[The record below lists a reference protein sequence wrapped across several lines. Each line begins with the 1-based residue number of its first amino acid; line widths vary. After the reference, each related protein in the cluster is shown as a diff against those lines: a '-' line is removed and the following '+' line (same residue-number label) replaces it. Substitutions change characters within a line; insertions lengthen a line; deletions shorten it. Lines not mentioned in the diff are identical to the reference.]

1 MAYPTNRKE
10 TMNNVIECIKSRRSQ
25 RSFKPEAVP
34 RAALEAILDAAIWA
48 PSGMNAQPWR
58 FTAITRRGLI
68 DRLEARIKE
77 SLLGSSVERL
87 RAQAARPGSAF
98 YYGAPAVVIA
108 SGESDGPTSGPDCAL
123 GLQNMMLAAQSLGI
137 GSCWVHA
144 PTRLAEGS
152 ETAAL
157 RAELGIP
164 ASHAIFGSIALGYA
178 AGPAPS
184 APARKAGCTAI
195 IE

>member
-1 MAYPTNRKE
+1 
-10 TMNNVIECIKSRRSQ
+10 MNQIIECIKSRRSV

-34 RAALEAILDAAIWA
+34 KAKIEAILDAAIWA
-48 PSGMNAQPWR
+48 PSGMNAQAWR
-58 FTAITRRGLI
+58 FTAITRRSLI

-98 YYGAPAVVIA
+98 YYGAPAVIIA
-108 SGESDGPTSGPDCAL
+108 SGEADSPTAGPDCAL

-137 GSCWVHA
+137 NSCWVHA

-152 ETAAL
+152 ETAAM
-157 RAELGIP
+157 REELGIP
-164 ASHAIFGSIALGYA
+164 AGHAIFGSIALGYA
-178 AGPAPS
+178 SGPAPT
-184 APARKAGCTAI
+184 APARTAGCTAI